1 MIRLHPQPSSAGIQA
16 RQDRTV
22 RVFISSMFR
31 DMMKERA
38 LLVKEVCPE
47 LRRKCAKRFVTF
59 TAIKKELEE
68 LNSKT

>member
-1 MIRLHPQPSSAGIQA
+1 
-16 RQDRTV
+16 
-22 RVFISSMFR
+22 
-31 DMMKERA
+31 MKERA